1 MTYWVEIEILN
12 PTDADRV
19 FTIPKGR
26 MISPKSLKDKTP
38 NLVVLK
44 DTKIRVPSKGKA
56 VVTVLTGCTDP
67 DLPAPDGTEMDVTV
81 FGQKQQQPVDVFL
94 CRKMQ

>member
-1 MTYWVEIEILN
+1 VEIEIIN

-19 FTIPKGR
+19 LTIPKGR
-26 MISPKSLKDKTP
+26 MISPKNLKNKAP

-44 DTKIRVPSKGKA
+44 DTKIKVPSKGKA
-56 VVTVLTGCTDP
+56 VVTLLADCTDS
-67 DLPAPDGTEMDVTV
+67 DLPAPNKTEMDVTV
-81 FGQKQQQPVDVFL
+81 FGQRQKQFIDVFP